1 MSFYPCRVGG
11 GGSKA
16 TEQFAEYI
24 RIGDPYNEVTQLLGT
39 PQGDVFD
46 ILNVNFGWNS
56 NPGTSTVKFN
66 LKKQSYIE
74 FFADSE
80 RRTIDRVYF
89 DDSIIEKGSMNKS
102 HIRREID
109 NLEPGEHTFT
119 LHLSYNTPSFF
130 ILRAVPK

>member
-11 GGSKA
+11 GKA
-16 TEQFAEYI
+16 TEQFAELIYTEKNYQGV
-24 RIGDPYNEVTQLLGT
+24 RHLLGT

-46 ILNVNFGWNS
+46 ILNYDFGWSS
-56 NPGTSTVKFN
+56 NPGTATVTFD

-80 RRTIDRVYF
+80 K
-89 DDSIIEKGSMNKS
+89 DSIDKVYLDGSILTEGSMNKS
-102 HIRREID
+102 HVRREID
-109 NLEPGEHTFT
+109 NLKPGEHTFK
-119 LHLSYNTPSFF
+119 LHLSYNTPTFF

>member
-1 MSFYPCRVGG
+1 MSYWGG
-11 GGSKA
+11 IKA
-16 TEQFAEYI
+16 TEQFAELI
-24 RIGDPYNEVTQLLGT
+24 RTGDAYHEVMQLLGT

-46 ILNVNFGWNS
+46 ILNYDFGWS
-56 NPGTSTVKFN
+56 SDPGASTVKFN

-80 RRTIDRVYF
+80 KRAIDHVYF
-89 DDSIIEKGSMNKS
+89 DGSIIEEGSMNKS

-109 NLEPGEHTFT
+109 NLKPGEHTFK
-119 LHLSYNTPSFF
+119 LQLSYNTPSFF

>member
-1 MSFYPCRVGG
+1 MSFYPCRGG
-11 GGSKA
+11 GKA
-16 TEQFAEYI
+16 TEQFAELI
-24 RIGDPYNEVTQLLGT
+24 RTVKNSQEEMQLLGT

-46 ILNVNFGWNS
+46 ILNYNFEWNG
-56 NPGTSTVKFN
+56 NPGTATVKFN

-80 RRTIDRVYF
+80 NRSIDQVYF
-89 DDSIIEKGSMNKS
+89 DGSIIKEGSMVKS

-109 NLEPGEHTFT
+109 NLEPGEHTFK
-119 LHLSYNTPSFF
+119 LQLSYNTPSFF

>member
-11 GGSKA
+11 GKA
-16 TEQFAEYI
+16 TEQFAELI
-24 RIGDPYNEVTQLLGT
+24 RTGVYYNEVEQLLGT

-46 ILNVNFGWNS
+46 ILNYKFGWS
-56 NPGTSTVKFN
+56 SDPGTSTLKFN

-80 RRTIDRVYF
+80 KHSIDQVYL
-89 DDSIIEKGSMNKS
+89 DGSIINEGSMNKS

-109 NLEPGEHTFT
+109 NLEPGEHTFE

>member
-1 MSFYPCRVGG
+1 MSR

-16 TEQFAEYI
+16 TEQFAELI
-24 RIGDPYNEVTQLLGT
+24 RTGDASNEVVQLLGT

-46 ILNVNFGWNS
+46 KLNYNFGWS
-56 NPGTSTVKFN
+56 SGPGTATVKFN

-80 RRTIDRVYF
+80 NRAIDRVYL
-89 DDSIIEKGSMNKS
+89 DDQIIEEGSMNKS

-109 NLEPGEHTFT
+109 NLEPGEHTFK
-119 LHLSYNTPSFF
+119 LHLTYNTPSFF

>member
-11 GGSKA
+11 GRA
-16 TEQFAEYI
+16 TEQYAELIYI
-24 RIGDPYNEVTQLLGT
+24 EINYEGTRYLLGT

-46 ILNVNFGWNS
+46 ILDYNFGWS
-56 NPGTSTVKFN
+56 GNPGTATVKFN

-80 RRTIDRVYF
+80 RRAIDRVYL
-89 DDSIIEKGSMNKS
+89 DGSTLTEGGITKS
-102 HIRREID
+102 LTRREID
-109 NLEPGEHTFT
+109 NLKPGEHTFKMD
-119 LHLSYNTPSFF
+119 LSYNTPTFF

>member
-1 MSFYPCRVGG
+1 MSFYPCRGG
-11 GGSKA
+11 GIKA
-16 TEQFAEYI
+16 TEQFAELIYTEI
-24 RIGDPYNEVTQLLGT
+24 NYQGTRHLLGT

-46 ILNVNFGWNS
+46 ILNYDFGWNS
-56 NPGTSTVKFN
+56 NPGTATLKFN

-80 RRTIDRVYF
+80 RRSIDKVYL
-89 DDSIIEKGSMNKS
+89 DGSILEAGSMDKS

-109 NLEPGEHTFT
+109 NLEPGEHTFKMN
-119 LHLSYNTPSFF
+119 LNYNTPSFF